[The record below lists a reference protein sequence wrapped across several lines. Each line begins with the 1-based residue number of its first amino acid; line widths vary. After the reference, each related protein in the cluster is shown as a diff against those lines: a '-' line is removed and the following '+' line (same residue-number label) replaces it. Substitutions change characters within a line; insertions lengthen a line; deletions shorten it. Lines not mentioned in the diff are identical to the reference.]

1 MQNTFQARITTRSRH
16 RAPTRRLLFF
26 ASLALVAL
34 GAPRDAAARRC
45 SIEEQLD
52 PCFGQNP
59 VCPSVPGS
67 PGPAASEWPV
77 FQHDQQHTGRTGK
90 IGPSCS
96 NELWTRK
103 LKGPMYAAPS
113 IGLPPPSG
121 GTDGVVYIG
130 SFKYP
135 ICALNPANGNPY
147 WCDTPDTGKLPD
159 HSSPAVGNDGLLY
172 VGTRDNDLWAIG
184 SNPAV
189 STASVAWR
197 QKVCTD
203 GDVSTPPNIADDG
216 TVYAGSDSLS
226 AGTILAMCPG
236 TSGQIRWC
244 INPVGGGIKT
254 ESPALDL
261 AQDTVYFTLNGI
273 ELRAFDA
280 KVGTPKWA
288 ARVENARN
296 GARLWNFTP
305 VVNPSTGRIYLGFDE
320 GLWAVDPPVAPGG
333 NPTWQLLFSTQERN
347 REVMASPAAIDLAN
361 DRIYIGSSNRNRGN
375 LYAIDFAGNLKWTA
389 SLGRTTMRNTPP
401 VVDGAGNVYV
411 AAGRDLVSWTKD
423 GVERWRK
430 FDASGFT
437 SSPVIGNGRLYVGN
451 RNGKIYAIG
460 GC

>member
-1 MQNTFQARITTRSRH
+1 
-16 RAPTRRLLFF
+16 
-26 ASLALVAL
+26 
-34 GAPRDAAARRC
+34 
-45 SIEEQLD
+45 
-52 PCFGQNP
+52 
-59 VCPSVPGS
+59 
-67 PGPAASEWPV
+67 
-77 FQHDQQHTGRTGK
+77 
-90 IGPSCS
+90 
-96 NELWTRK
+96 
-103 LKGPMYAAPS
+103 
-113 IGLPPPSG
+113 
-121 GTDGVVYIG
+121 
-130 SFKYP
+130 
-135 ICALNPANGNPY
+135 
-147 WCDTPDTGKLPD
+147 
-159 HSSPAVGNDGLLY
+159 
-172 VGTRDNDLWAIG
+172 
-184 SNPAV
+184 
-189 STASVAWR
+189 
-197 QKVCTD
+197 
-203 GDVSTPPNIADDG
+203 
-216 TVYAGSDSLS
+216 
-226 AGTILAMCPG
+226 MCPG

-305 VVNPSTGRIYLGFDE
+305 VVNPSTGRLYLGFDE
-320 GLWAVDPPVAPGG
+320 GLWAVDPPVAPSG